1 MDFSLSLLQL
11 SIVFSHFPLF
21 HPQLYFRYAHKVLN
35 VRPPF
40 RFLIEH
46 PIDNVL
52 QVLRVSLRNTVN
64 IPLDYFLSQCKVVS
78 CLKGWPQ
85 GYHLV
90 QNATK

>member
-21 HPQLYFRYAHKVLN
+21 HPKLYFRYAHKVLD
-35 VRPPF
+35 VRSPF

-64 IPLDYFLSQCKVVS
+64 IPLDNFLSQREVVS
-78 CLKGWPQ
+78 CLEGWPQ